1 MKLITPNY
9 YQKFKC
15 IADRCRHNCCIGWE
29 IDIDEET
36 DAYYRGLQGSMGAR
50 LQKSVSRDGT
60 PHFILGNGERC
71 PFLNEKN
78 LCDIITEL
86 GEEHLCQICTDHPR
100 FRNEFSDRIELGLGL
115 CCEEACSLIL
125 SQKEPFSLMKSDATE
140 YQTEEEQTFFS
151 IRDRIFQ
158 LLQNRTQPME
168 KRLSHLLD
176 IFHIELPDLDWRSV
190 FFALERLDPVWD
202 TKIQKIDL
210 HAAVSE
216 DWSLPLEQ
224 LAVYFIH
231 RHLAGALEDGRY
243 AERCAFAVLSVKAIA
258 SVAASVED
266 LPEIARLYSSE
277 IEYSDKNID
286 LLLDKLTQG

>member
-1 MKLITPNY
+1 MKPITPNY

-36 DAYYRGLQGSMGAR
+36 DAYYRGVQGSMGAR
-50 LQKSVSRDGT
+50 LQKSISRNDT
-60 PHFILGNGERC
+60 PHFILGSGERC
-71 PFLNEKN
+71 PFLNENN
-78 LCDIITEL
+78 LCDIITAL

-115 CCEEACSLIL
+115 CCEEACALIL
-125 SQKEPFSLMKSDATE
+125 SQKEPFSLMEPDETE
-140 YQTEEEQTFFS
+140 HQSEEEQTFFT

-158 LLQNRTQPME
+158 LLQDRSQPME
-168 KRLSHLLD
+168 KRLSHLLAL
-176 IFHIELPDLDWRSV
+176 FQIEIPTLDWHSV
-190 FFALERLDPVWD
+190 FFDLERLDPVWD

-216 DWSLPLEQ
+216 DWSLPIEQ
-224 LAVYFIH
+224 LTVYFIY

-243 AERCAFAVLSVKAIA
+243 AARCAFAVLSVKVIA

-277 IEYSDKNID
+277 IEYSDENVK